1 MVQKP
6 LILLRAVQYKM
17 QLYQRFDADVV
28 PPACNF
34 TKHKIPAHMF
44 PFEFCEFFYRITLW
58 KMGPR
63 NRCFLANFDNL
74 FSFQLC

>member
-6 LILLRAVQYKM
+6 LILLRAMQYKM

-44 PFEFCEFFYRITLW
+44 PFEFCEFFLSYHFMENGT
-58 KMGPR
+58 PEQVFP
-63 NRCFLANFDNL
+63 CEF
-74 FSFQLC
+74 